1 MPNDAWNSG
10 LRVNIKNTV
19 DTSKIQALASKAA
32 ANILVGFPSGRQHVP
47 TFHKDENGKYRT
59 YDGKNIEE
67 AEPIETAELAKMLS
81 FGTAEIPAR
90 PFLEDGIASKKKE
103 LAEAIRQEAKKVLD
117 GGQANWNKVGTMAV
131 GAINEFVRGDYYKST
146 KPNSKKTQEYK
157 GSDKPLIDGAD
168 LINSLVFVV
177 KGGDGELHTFKE
189 AMDNDTYNATDF
201 RSYK

>member
-1 MPNDAWNSG
+1 MPNAWDSG
-10 LRVNIKNTV
+10 IRVNIRNTV
-19 DTSKIQALASKAA
+19 DTRKIQETARKAA
-32 ANILVGFPSGRQHVP
+32 VDILVGFPGGRQHVP
-47 TFHKDENGKYRT
+47 TFHKNDKGEYKT

-81 FGTAEIPAR
+81 YGTSEIPAR
-90 PFLEDGIASKKKE
+90 PFLKEGIESKKNE
-103 LAEAIRQEAKKVLD
+103 LTEAMRQEAKKVLD

-168 LINSLVFVV
+168 LINSLVYVV
-177 KGGDGELHTFKE
+177 NGGEVQTSRGT
-189 AMDNDTYNATDF
+189 MDSDTYNTTDF
-201 RSYK
+201 RRNS

>member
-10 LRVNIKNTV
+10 LRVNIRNTV
-19 DTSKIQALASKAA
+19 DTSKIQKLARKAVC
-32 ANILVGFPSGRQHVP
+32 NILVGFPSGRQHVP
-47 TFHKDENGKYRT
+47 TFHKNDKGEYKT
-59 YDGKNIEE
+59 YEGKNIEE

-81 FGTAEIPAR
+81 YGTPSIPAR
-90 PFLEDGIASKKKE
+90 PFLEEGIESKEKE
-103 LAEAIRQEAKKVLD
+103 LAEALKNEAKKVID

-168 LINSLVFVV
+168 LINSLAYVV
-177 KGGDGELHTFKE
+177 NGGEVQTSRGT
-189 AMDNDTYNATDF
+189 MDDDTYNTTDF
-201 RSYK
+201 RSNS